1 MAATLLSSTTR
12 YAPPQQDRVRYVA
25 LKNRLWSERAS
36 FDASWREL
44 AEYIAPRRVRF
55 TTTDRNRGE
64 RRDQFII
71 DSTARFS
78 ARTLASGQHSGLTSP
93 ARPWFKLTTPDPG
106 LADAGPVKE
115 WLHIVTDRLR
125 VILAG
130 SNVYNMLPILY
141 GDMGT
146 FGSSAMAIVEDPKTL
161 IRCYAYPLGSWAT
174 GLDSRQHPTTFVRE
188 YQLTVRQIVETF
200 GRQGREIDWTNISVT
215 VRNLWDQGHY
225 EASVDVCWTVMP
237 NENARPGGL
246 SRHLP
251 WISTYCELGQE
262 SGQLLA
268 VKGFHEFPIVA
279 PRWDVTGEDTYGTD
293 CPGMTAI
300 GDVKQLQIMERRK
313 GQAIAKQIN
322 PPLQA
327 PETMRSQKPSVFPG
341 DVSYVDLQH
350 AKDGFRP
357 VYEVELN
364 LQNFIA
370 DQNLTR
376 QRIQRAYFEDL
387 FLMLAQ
393 SEQVQPITAEEVRA
407 RQEEKLIV
415 LGPGLERTNDELLSP
430 LIDRTFAI
438 AQRAGLL
445 PDPPDA
451 LDGVDLKIEYTS
463 ILAEAMKLVGVAGL
477 DRFVSTMGAI
487 AQTYPEV
494 RHKIKPFQL
503 VNDYADMLGVDP
515 RILQTDEDAPAA
527 APAAAK
533 AVADAQQAQTTA
545 LNAKAARD
553 AAAAPLGTD
562 SALDRVVTAAAQ
574 QSGGAPPAV

>member
-1 MAATLLSSTTR
+1 MGATLLSTTSPYAAPRHTRDR
-12 YAPPQQDRVRYVA
+12 YLT
-25 LKNRLWSERAS
+25 LKTRLWSERAS

-44 AEYIAPRRVRF
+44 ADYIAPRRVRF

-78 ARTLASGQHSGLTSP
+78 ARTLASGLHSGLTSP
-93 ARPWFKLTTPDPG
+93 ARPWFKLTTPDPD
-106 LADAGPVKE
+106 LAESPDVKI
-115 WLHIVTDRLR
+115 WLHTVTDRLR
-125 VILAG
+125 VFLAG

-161 IRCYAYPLGSWAT
+161 VRCYAYPLGSWAT
-174 GLDSRQHPTTFVRE
+174 GLDARQRTTTFVRE
-188 YQLTVRQIVETF
+188 FQLTVRQIVEMF
-200 GRQGREIDWTNISVT
+200 ARQGREIDWSVTSTT
-215 VRNLWDQGHY
+215 VRNLWDRGDY

-237 NENARPGGL
+237 NEDARPHGFA
-246 SRHLP
+246 RHLP
-251 WISTYCELGQE
+251 WISTYCEIGQE
-262 SGQLLA
+262 ARDTMLQVS
-268 VKGFHEFPIVA
+268 GFHEFPVVA

-350 AKDGFRP
+350 GKDGFRAI
-357 VYEVELN
+357 YEVELN
-364 LQNFIA
+364 LANFVA

-393 SEQVQPITAEEVRA
+393 SQQVQPITAAEVAA

-415 LGPGLERTNDELLSP
+415 LGPVLERTNDELLSP
-430 LIDRTFAI
+430 LIDRTYAI
-438 AQRAGLL
+438 AARAGLL
-445 PDPPDA
+445 PEPPDA
-451 LDGVDLKIEYTS
+451 LDGVELKIEYTS

-477 DRFVSTMGAI
+477 DRFVSTIGAI

-515 RILQTDEDAPAA
+515 RILQTDEDATAA
-527 APAAAK
+527 AQAEAQAQK
-533 AVADAQQAQTTA
+533 DAADAVNNAA
-545 LNAKAARD
+545 NAKAARD
-553 AAAAPLGTD
+553 AAAAPLGTN
-562 SALDRVVTAAAQ
+562 SALDRVVTTAAAQ
-574 QSGGAPPAV
+574 QPGGVPA